1 MENTRAAPCI
11 LHNADTAATKHKN
24 RRDRPGG
31 FLSLLS
37 PRRRARRR
45 AAAPV
50 KQTGSSASNA
60 KRAPRSMLRGARQL
74 FSIGSQLGFRMSLRS
89 TSAARPM
96 KQASLFRGDPVGNCT
111 SSAGVNPACG
121 KILAHGQDACARL
134 TPRPSC
140 GRVDAALSWASAHRS
155 GPLRPRPSTDAPAR
169 KIVSPRP

>member
-74 FSIGSQLGFRMSLRS
+74 FSIGSQLGSRMSLRS
-89 TSAARPM
+89 TSAARPT
-96 KQASLFRGDPVGNCT
+96 KQAPPVSRGPR
-111 SSAGVNPACG
+111 G
-121 KILAHGQDACARL
+121 KLHFLGGSESRLRQDL
-134 TPRPSC
+134 DPRPRC
-140 GRVDAALSWASAHRS
+140 LCAADAAPVLRTGGRGPQLGFRMSLRSTSAASFHRRS
-155 GPLRPRPSTDAPAR
+155 S
-169 KIVSPRP
+169 S